1 MIFDSGLVTVCTLLN
16 TAEPGKMPKEAL
28 SPVLSAYYGERTVGY
43 GRYYEAR
50 GVNEQVDMLIRIW
63 RTTAARIGMYA
74 VLSQSENDGQYR
86 ITNVQQMLDED
97 GLKVTDLSLQR
108 MDDLYEV
115 SE

>member
-16 TAEPGKMPKEAL
+16 TAEPGEMPKEAL
-28 SPVLSAYYGERTVGY
+28 SPVLSAYYGERIVGY

-74 VLSQSENDGQYR
+74 AYLYRKRADDAPVMPRMLRYALNNRLFSQ
-86 ITNVQQMLDED
+86 
-97 GLKVTDLSLQR
+97 KVREAT
-108 MDDLYEV
+108 
-115 SE
+115 